1 MLIDIHCHLDFPDFE
16 KDLDSVIER
25 AKKAGVVV
33 IITAG
38 LNPETNRKALE
49 IAGKYSIVKA
59 ALGIY
64 PQYAAEMSDD
74 DVEKEIDFIRKS
86 KPYAISEVG
95 LDATYPEME
104 KQKKVFEKMIALAK
118 ELNIPII
125 VHSRKAEK
133 EACEMLISNNAR
145 KVVVHCFNGKL
156 SLAKEMEA
164 KGFFFSI
171 PAIISHAS
179 QFRELAKAVNS
190 MHLLTETD
198 APFLSAVK
206 GERNEPSA
214 VKGIVD
220 EISGIKRVEA
230 EEMAKII
237 FSNYQKLFMQ

>member
-1 MLIDIHCHLDFPDFE
+1 
-16 KDLDSVIER
+16 
-25 AKKAGVVV
+25 
-33 IITAG
+33 
-38 LNPETNRKALE
+38 
-49 IAGKYSIVKA
+49 
-59 ALGIY
+59 
-64 PQYAAEMSDD
+64 
-74 DVEKEIDFIRKS
+74 
-86 KPYAISEVG
+86 
-95 LDATYPEME
+95 
-104 KQKKVFEKMIALAK
+104 MIALAK
-118 ELNIPII
+118 ELNIPLI

-145 KVVVHCFNGKL
+145 KVVIHCFNGKL

-179 QFRELAKAVNS
+179 QFKELVKAVNS
-190 MHLLTETD
+190 THLLTETD

-214 VKGIVD
+214 VKEIVD
-220 EISGIKRVEA
+220 EISEIKRVEA

>member
-1 MLIDIHCHLDFPDFE
+1 MLIDVHCHLEFPDFE

-25 AKKAGVVV
+25 AKEAGVVA

-49 IAGKYSIVKA
+49 IAKKYPIVKA

-74 DVEKEIDFIRKS
+74 DVEKEIEFIRKS

-164 KGFFFSI
+164 AGFFFSI

-179 QFRELAKAVNS
+179 QFKELAKAVNS
-190 MHLLTETD
+190 THLLTETD

-214 VKGIVD
+214 VKEIVD
-220 EISGIKRVEA
+220 EISGIKHVEA

-237 FSNYQKLFMQ
+237 FSNYQKLFMR